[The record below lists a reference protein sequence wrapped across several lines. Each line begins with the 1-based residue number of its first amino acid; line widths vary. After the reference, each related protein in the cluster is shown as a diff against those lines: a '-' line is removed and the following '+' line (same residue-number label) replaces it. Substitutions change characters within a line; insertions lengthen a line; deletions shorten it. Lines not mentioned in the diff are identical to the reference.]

1 MNAARRLPLARV
13 DLARVGRRPRPEVRL
28 GDGGGALALR
38 LERVRRLQPTV
49 LVGAV
54 MTMVVVATAVFAP
67 LLAPHPYD
75 DQDLSRSLLPPFWLP
90 GANPAYPLG
99 TDFLG
104 RDLLSRLVYG
114 ARTSLAVGALAVLLA
129 GAIGVTL
136 GLVAGYFGRLVDS
149 VTMRLVDL
157 QLALPPI
164 VLAIAILTVVQPN
177 LVTIAVVLGLLGWVQ
192 YARVM
197 RAQTLSLRE
206 REFVLAAQV
215 LGADSPR
222 ILRRHVLPN
231 ALGPILVI
239 ATVNVS
245 AMILAEASLSFLG
258 VGVRPP
264 TPAWGSMLS
273 ESRDVFH
280 LAWWTAI
287 FPGLA
292 IVWTVFAINLLGDA
306 WHNRDQ

>member
-1 MNAARRLPLARV
+1 MNATRHLPIEMSR
-13 DLARVGRRPRPEVRL
+13 
-28 GDGGGALALR
+28 GGARAAARLDLGHALRALR
-38 LERVRRLQPTV
+38 LKRVRRVQPTV
-49 LVGAV
+49 LLGAAMTAAVVGIAI
-54 MTMVVVATAVFAP
+54 FAP
-67 LLAPHPYD
+67 VVSPHAYD

-90 GANPAYPLG
+90 GANPAFPLG

-104 RDLLSRLVYG
+104 RDLLARLAYG
-114 ARTSLAVGALAVLLA
+114 ARTSLAVGGLAVLLA
-129 GAIGVTL
+129 GAVGVTL
-136 GLVAGYFGRLVDS
+136 GLVAGYFGRVVDS

-164 VLAIAILTVVQPN
+164 VLAIAILTVVQPG
-177 LVTIAVVLGLLGWVQ
+177 LLTIAIVLGLLGWVQ

-197 RAQTLSLRE
+197 RAQSLSLRE
-206 REFVLAAQV
+206 REFVLAARV

-245 AMILAEASLSFLG
+245 TMILAEASLSFLG

-280 LAWWTAI
+280 LAWWTAV

-306 WHNRDQ
+306 WHNRG

>member
-1 MNAARRLPLARV
+1 VKSTGKGSTVGGFTSPLGEERARSGLPTLDGGRTLARARR
-13 DLARVGRRPRPEVRL
+13 RP
-28 GDGGGALALR
+28 AI
-38 LERVRRLQPTV
+38 V
-49 LVGAV
+49 LIGAV
-54 MTMVVVATAVFAP
+54 MTCMVVATALLAP
-67 LLAPHPYD
+67 LLARIPFD

-114 ARTSLAVGALAVLLA
+114 ARTSLLVGTLAVVLA
-129 GAIGVTL
+129 GVIGISL
-136 GLVAGYFGRLVDS
+136 GLVAGYFGRFVDS
-149 VTMRLVDL
+149 VIMRLVDL

-164 VLAIAILTVVQPN
+164 VLAIAILTVVQPT
-177 LVTIAVVLGLLGWVQ
+177 LLTIAFVLGLVGWVQ

-206 REFVLAAQV
+206 REFVLAARV
-215 LGADSPR
+215 VGANSPR
-222 ILRRHVLPN
+222 ILVRHILPN
-231 ALGPILVI
+231 AMGPMLVI

-245 AMILAEASLSFLG
+245 TMILAEAALSFLG

-264 TPAWGSMLS
+264 TPAWGTMLS

-280 LAWWTAI
+280 LAWWTAV

-292 IVWTVFAINLLGDA
+292 IVWTVFGINLLGDA
-306 WHNRDQ
+306 WQNRR

>member
-1 MNAARRLPLARV
+1 MNATGRVPITAVTLPRAGERVPARLALTGVWSALRLGRGRRLPPA
-13 DLARVGRRPRPEVRL
+13 
-28 GDGGGALALR
+28 
-38 LERVRRLQPTV
+38 V
-49 LVGAV
+49 LVGAA
-54 MTMVVVATAVFAP
+54 MTAFVVGTAIFAP
-67 LLAPHPYD
+67 VLARHGYD

-90 GANPAYPLG
+90 GANPAFPLG

-129 GAIGVTL
+129 GALGVTL
-136 GLVAGYFGRLVDS
+136 GLVAGYFGRFVDS

-164 VLAIAILTVVQPN
+164 VLAIAILTVVQPD
-177 LVTIAVVLGLLGWVQ
+177 LLTVALVLGLLGWVQ

-206 REFVLAAQV
+206 REFVLAARV

-280 LAWWTAI
+280 QAWWTAV

-306 WHNRDQ
+306 WQNRR